1 MTKRITRPLALLAA
15 VWLLVATALTAFAS
29 PPLLVDDAD
38 LLTAAEETTLQQ
50 QLDEIASRQ
59 KLDVV
64 IVTVDDLDGKTAQDF
79 ADDYFDDNGYGQGSA
94 HDGILLLVSMADRDW
109 HVSTCGYGITAVTDY
124 GLDDLS
130 DRFLPSL
137 SRGRYA
143 DAFRLFAERCDEL
156 VTLARAGTPFDRPTR
171 ANSDSDYDTDS
182 DYEPLTVGERLRY
195 LPLGRYALA
204 SLAIGFVIALIVV
217 SVMKGKLKS
226 VRPQNAAADYVRPG
240 SMRLTE
246 SQDLF
251 LYTHTTRT
259 ARPKDNDH
267 SSGGGGGS
275 STHVSSSGTTHG
287 GGGGKF

>member
-1 MTKRITRPLALLAA
+1 MTKRIKRPLALLMAL
-15 VWLLVATALTAFAS
+15 WLLAGAALMAVAS

-38 LLTAAEETTLQQ
+38 LLTAAEEATLRQ

-64 IVTVDDLDGKTAQDF
+64 VVTVDDLDGKTAQDF

-109 HVSTCGYGITAVTDY
+109 HISTCGFGITAVTDY

-143 DAFRLFAERCDEL
+143 DAFRIFAERCDEL
-156 VTLARAGTPFDRPTR
+156 VTLARAGTPFDCPTR
-171 ANSDSDYDTDS
+171 AGSGYDSDTDTVYAALS
-182 DYEPLTVGERLRY
+182 IGERLHY
-195 LPLGRYALA
+195 LPLGTFALG
-204 SLAIGFVIALIVV
+204 SLVIGFVIALIAV

-226 VRPQNAAADYVRPG
+226 VRLQAAATDYVRPG
-240 SMRLTE
+240 SMNLTE

-259 ARPKDNDH
+259 ARPRDNDH
-267 SSGGGGGS
+267 GGSGGGGS